1 MKLARTHLF
10 KNDFLKLPESIKRR
24 SEKVLRLLAAD
35 PYHPSLH
42 IKKTKGEVLQGYHNV
57 FEGRFSK
64 SYRFLF
70 LIEGDTYVLLR
81 CGKHDE
87 FFK

>member
-10 KNDFLKLPESIKRR
+10 KNDFLKLPENI
-24 SEKVLRLLAAD
+24 
-35 PYHPSLH
+35 
-42 IKKTKGEVLQGYHNV
+42 
-57 FEGRFSK
+57 
-64 SYRFLF
+64 RFLF

>member
-24 SEKVLRLLAAD
+24 SEKALRLLAAD

-42 IKKTKGEVLQGYHNV
+42 IISQSIIV
-57 FEGRFSK
+57 
-64 SYRFLF
+64 
-70 LIEGDTYVLLR
+70 
-81 CGKHDE
+81 
-87 FFK
+87 